1 MIRYGCIRMEVAI
14 RRIASSYGFHSMFR
28 LHRVP
33 VVQAY
38 DGMIVG
44 EHSRDTDHDVN
55 PVRSKELSN
64 MRAAGKDENVKLS
77 SPRLMI
83 LEEAIGYVASDE
95 LIEMC

>member
-1 MIRYGCIRMEVAI
+1 
-14 RRIASSYGFHSMFR
+14 
-28 LHRVP
+28 
-33 VVQAY
+33 
-38 DGMIVG
+38 MIVG

-95 LIEMC
+95 LIEVTANTIRLRKIYLDVNKSKAMSKRMKD